1 MGGLEKGLPSKG
13 EEMGVRDINYRRYRE
28 LGGIIDEANYR
39 KALAR
44 VGHTTR
50 LIDTLVVQARLIAR
64 VAGITLDNSGGY
76 LNAATILYGVLR
88 TDLNPGTQYHHSQMC
103 DQRLF
108 AEALRMLDC
117 PDLLAKV
124 IEAHPNICFV

>member
-1 MGGLEKGLPSKG
+1 
-13 EEMGVRDINYRRYRE
+13 MGVRDISYRRYRE
-28 LGGIIDEANYR
+28 LGGIIDEASYR

-44 VGHTTR
+44 VEHTTH
-50 LIDTLVVQARLIAR
+50 LTDTLVVQARLIAQ
-64 VAGITLDNSGGY
+64 VAGITLNNSGGY

-88 TDLNPGTQYHHSQMC
+88 TDSNPGTQHHHSQMC

-108 AEALRMLDC
+108 AEALRMLDY